1 MKSEGPAA
9 GGGYHR
15 EGSVVIRSW
24 ERGDL
29 EVIRRITW
37 ETWVATYAAFIPE
50 DDLRRYLDEH
60 YTVLALE
67 ELMASEFFHGLLAVE
82 QECALGYAK
91 VQFHPD
97 EQRCYL
103 SSLYVVPAAQ
113 GKRVGKRLLGRAES
127 VAREFGVDEI
137 WLGVM
142 VQNVQALDWYARLG
156 FSFVREEPFTM
167 GNTTVRH
174 RIGFRP
180 IQSQEVPS

>member
-9 GGGYHR
+9 GGGHHP

-29 EVIRRITW
+29 EDVRRITW

-50 DDLRRYLDEH
+50 HDLRRYLDEH
-60 YTVLALE
+60 YTVQALE
-67 ELMASEFFHGLLAVE
+67 ELMASKFFRGLLAVE
-82 QECALGYAK
+82 RDIALGYAK

-97 EQRCYL
+97 DGRCYL
-103 SSLYVVPAAQ
+103 SSLYVIPTAQ
-113 GKRVGKRLLGRAES
+113 GKGVGKGLLERAES
-127 VAREFGVDEI
+127 IAREFGVDEI

-142 VQNVQALDWYARLG
+142 VQNVQALDWYTRLG
-156 FSFVREEPFTM
+156 FSFVHEEPFTM

-174 RIGFRP
+174 RIGYRP
-180 IQSQEVPS
+180 IHSQEVPS